1 MTDNPII
8 PLGQF
13 SAHCPQC
20 GAILKIER
28 DTESSGIE
36 LKGDERLLCPTH
48 GNVMSLEEA
57 RRAVLEENRDNII
70 DEARNVARDLLRDAF
85 KK

>member
-1 MTDNPII
+1 MTNIPII
-8 PLGQF
+8 PPWRF

-20 GAILKIER
+20 GMILKIER

-36 LKGDERLLCPTH
+36 LKGDERLFCPTH

-57 RRAVLEENRDNII
+57 RRAVFEDNRDDII
-70 DEARNVARDLLRDAF
+70 DKARNVARDLLRDAF